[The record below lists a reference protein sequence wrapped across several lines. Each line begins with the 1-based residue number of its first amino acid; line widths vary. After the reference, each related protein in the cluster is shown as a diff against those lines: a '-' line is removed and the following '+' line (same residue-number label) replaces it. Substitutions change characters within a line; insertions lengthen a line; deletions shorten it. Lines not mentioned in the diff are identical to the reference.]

1 MSEYFMLVTKAMWE
15 HDPQLV
21 MQEFRRKASRDGYEI
36 DGEIEIR
43 EQLNRLAIEKTSVL
57 ALLASVR
64 AKP

>member
-43 EQLNRLAIEKTSVL
+43 VRHPGVM

-64 AKP
+64 TKP